1 MKNTFKTFVG
11 FWHYGVIL
19 TYISVISAVVG
30 ICLSVAGY
38 PFFGGVICLWISGLC
53 DAFDG
58 MVAKTRKGRTKEDK
72 MFGERID
79 SLSDLIAFGVA
90 PVMIGVGM
98 GMHEWYY
105 LIAYVIYVL
114 AALIRLAYYDVTEEL
129 RLQDPNSGERKSFE
143 GLPVTNAAIGIP
155 IFYLLAIMFRQLSG
169 FAGTLVPKLIMCFAY
184 LLVAFL
190 FVFRFKMF
198 KAKAKG
204 LIIAILIVTAICL
217 ALLFVNI
224 FVFDGLN
231 IIFGDVVI
239 R

>member
-1 MKNTFKTFVG
+1 MKNTCKAFVG

-19 TYISVISAVVG
+19 TYLSVISAVVG
-30 ICLSVAGY
+30 ICLSAMGY
-38 PFFGGVICLWISGLC
+38 PFFGGVICLWISGVC

-58 MVAKTRKGRTKEDK
+58 VVAKTRRGRTKEDK

-90 PVMIGVGM
+90 PVMIGFGM
-98 GMHEWYY
+98 GLHEWYY
-105 LIAYVIYVL
+105 LIIFVLYVL
-114 AALIRLAYYDVTEEL
+114 AALVRLAYYDVTEEI

-155 IFYLLAIMFRQLSG
+155 IFYLLAIMFRPLGGSLG
-169 FAGTLVPKLIMCFAY
+169 ALVPKLVMGFAY

-198 KAKAKG
+198 KAKVRG
-204 LIIAILIVTAICL
+204 LVIAISIVTAICL
-217 ALLFVNI
+217 GLLFINI
-224 FVFDGLN
+224 YVFDGLN
-231 IIFGDVVI
+231 VVFTEYFV
-239 R
+239 

>member
-1 MKNTFKTFVG
+1 MKNTCKAFVG

-19 TYISVISAVVG
+19 TYISVISAIVG
-30 ICLSVAGY
+30 ICLSAAGY
-38 PFFGGVICLWISGLC
+38 PFYGGVICLWISGLC

-58 MVAKTRKGRTKEDK
+58 MVAKTRKNRTKEDK

-90 PVMIGVGM
+90 PVMIGFGM
-98 GMHEWYY
+98 GMREWYF
-105 LIAYVIYVL
+105 LIAFVIYVL

-143 GLPVTNAAIGIP
+143 GLPVTNSAIAIP
-155 IFYLLAIMFRQLSG
+155 IFYLAAIMFSNLSG
-169 FAGTLVPKLIMCFAY
+169 TAGILVPKLVMCFAY

-204 LIIAILIVTAICL
+204 LIIAILIVTAICVGL
-217 ALLFVNI
+217 ILVNV
-224 FVFDGLN
+224 FLFDGLN
-231 IIFGDVVI
+231 IVF
-239 R
+239 